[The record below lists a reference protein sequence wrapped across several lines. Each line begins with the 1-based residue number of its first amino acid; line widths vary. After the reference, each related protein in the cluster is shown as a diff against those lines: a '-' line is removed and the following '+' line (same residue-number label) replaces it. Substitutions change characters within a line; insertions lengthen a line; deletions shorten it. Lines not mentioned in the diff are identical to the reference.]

1 MKKILSALRKADEEY
16 GLLADTDKIAVGVSG
31 GKDSFVL
38 LRALYLYKMYM
49 KKNYEIISL
58 TVDLGFDGF
67 DTSTIENFA
76 KEMGIRHE
84 TVKTQIG
91 EIVFDIR
98 KESNPCALCAKM
110 RKGALYEQAK
120 KLGCNKAAFAHHID
134 DCIETFFMSMMYEG
148 RMHTFAPI
156 TYLNRQDITLIR
168 PLIWAREHD
177 IAKLAQK
184 ENMPVCKSPCPAS
197 GYTKREEAK
206 AELAHLYSLRP
217 GAKESIENAVK
228 NGLLK

>member
-1 MKKILSALRKADEEY
+1 
-16 GLLADTDKIAVGVSG
+16 
-31 GKDSFVL
+31 
-38 LRALYLYKMYM
+38 MYM

-67 DTSTIENFA
+67 DTSAIENFA

-184 ENMPVCKSPCPAS
+184 ENMPVCKNPCPAS

-206 AELAHLYSLRP
+206 TELAHLYSLRP